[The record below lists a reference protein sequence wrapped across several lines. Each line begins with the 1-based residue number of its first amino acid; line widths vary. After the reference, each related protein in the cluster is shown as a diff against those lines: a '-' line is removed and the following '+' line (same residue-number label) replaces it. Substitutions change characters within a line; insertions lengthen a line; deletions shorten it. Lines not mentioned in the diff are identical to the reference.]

1 MKFYYILPLLNVL
14 NFVFCYS
21 QKWDGNDIIDDP
33 KYYSPPSNSVLAL
46 KNSAQEKTLS
56 INVHFI
62 LRDDGT
68 GNFAKDW
75 DGVDYSNNYNGYY
88 YADEIIDWCNY
99 WLERNVEL
107 RHHQAGVQLPVL
119 PINYKYQLSGVF
131 FHNSSFHYNTQNLG
145 YVASSFNNNPGEALN
160 LYFTCWGNGGGVAYL
175 NGAYAEIHGYYP
187 AYINYRLPGTDDPTG
202 WNYSKGF
209 ADAINHEIGHNLSL
223 EHTKTTPSTDCCDG
237 INFPYCDDDCDDTPT
252 YQEVLAQG
260 FPDPCFWGGPL
271 SSNNL
276 IDNVNENRGLSP
288 CQIDQVHSH
297 IEGYKT
303 TYYPCFYT
311 ISQLI
316 LTSPIN
322 DNISYFARS
331 IIIPSGSNLNV
342 SNYNGLFLNA
352 EEIEI
357 NGEFTVEL
365 GSELIVNI
373 TPHCN

>member
-1 MKFYYILPLLNVL
+1 M
-14 NFVFCYS
+14 
-21 QKWDGNDIIDDP
+21 
-33 KYYSPPSNSVLAL
+33 
-46 KNSAQEKTLS
+46 
-56 INVHFI
+56 
-62 LRDDGT
+62 
-68 GNFAKDW
+68 
-75 DGVDYSNNYNGYY
+75 
-88 YADEIIDWCNY
+88 
-99 WLERNVEL
+99 
-107 RHHQAGVQLPVL
+107 
-119 PINYKYQLSGVF
+119 
-131 FHNSSFHYNTQNLG
+131 
-145 YVASSFNNNPGEALN
+145 
-160 LYFTCWGNGGGVAYL
+160 
-175 NGAYAEIHGYYP
+175 
-187 AYINYRLPGTDDPTG
+187 
-202 WNYSKGF
+202 
-209 ADAINHEIGHNLSL
+209 
-223 EHTKTTPSTDCCDG
+223 
-237 INFPYCDDDCDDTPT
+237 
-252 YQEVLAQG
+252 LAQG
-260 FPDPCFWGGPL
+260 FPDPCVWGGPL